1 KNQQKKV
8 VVQVTA
14 DGLSSDP
21 WAWRKYG
28 QKPIKGSIYPRS
40 IRVSRS
46 YYRCSSSKACMA
58 RRQVEQSCKDSSIYI
73 LTYTADH
80 NHPQPTRRNS
90 LAGINRNRFKATP
103 KSPTLS
109 DEVSKA
115 VTKLK
120 DSPFNSPTTP
130 ASASSMDDEVL
141 QQPNIKQE
149 TTFYNKY
156 DDQGHT
162 MMSGFNDDE
171 LMLFSDDF
179 FEGLEDL
186 VGYKMETSSS
196 SQISSNK
203 QFPRV
208 FS

>member
-1 KNQQKKV
+1 
-8 VVQVTA
+8 
-14 DGLSSDP
+14 
-21 WAWRKYG
+21 
-28 QKPIKGSIYPRS
+28 
-40 IRVSRS
+40 
-46 YYRCSSSKACMA
+46 
-58 RRQVEQSCKDSSIYI
+58 
-73 LTYTADH
+73 
-80 NHPQPTRRNS
+80 HPQPTRRNS

-103 KSPTLS
+103 KSPTVS
-109 DEVSKA
+109 NEVSKA

-130 ASASSMDDEVL
+130 SASSMDDEVL

-156 DDQGHT
+156 DEHGHA

-186 VGYKMETSSS
+186 LGYKTETSSS

-203 QFPRV
+203 QC
-208 FS
+208 FSAWIY